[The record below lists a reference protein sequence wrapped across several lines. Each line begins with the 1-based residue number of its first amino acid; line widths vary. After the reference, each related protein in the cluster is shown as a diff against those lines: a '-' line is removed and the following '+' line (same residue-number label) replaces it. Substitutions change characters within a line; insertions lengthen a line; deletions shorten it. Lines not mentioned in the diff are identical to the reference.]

1 MVLLSQEVI
10 LPHHKKALMHIILLG
25 IKKKN
30 IHKII
35 YFLAIVGALIGQGQ
49 EQTVG
54 LFLNTP
60 AAAPGYTLFA
70 PMSYNVTYLIDNNG
84 ELVQSWSSEYRPG
97 LSVYI
102 LENGDLLRTRIIQ
115 GQLFQTGGHGGGVE
129 IIDWDGN
136 LVWEFD
142 YFSDQYWQH
151 HDIESLPNG
160 NVLLIAWEHKADASA
175 IANGRNP
182 NMLDGSQQ
190 PFGFWPDHI
199 IEVNPESNSI
209 AWEWHVW
216 DHLIQDYDSSKV
228 NYGVVSDHPEL
239 VNLNYPSGPNT
250 SGDWLHINAVDYNA
264 ELDQIILSVHH
275 FGEIWIIDHSTTT
288 IEAASHTG
296 GNSGKGGDLLY
307 RWGNPQAYIG
317 GNSNERIFFGQ
328 HDARWIEDGSQIMV
342 FNNGSGRPGGSYSSI
357 DVITQ
362 PIGEDNLYMLDSN
375 GIYEPDTLSWQYT
388 ATPLGDLFAANI
400 SGAHRL
406 ENGNT
411 LICDGPRGHYF
422 EVDSA
427 GSLVWDYVNPVVNTG
442 PLYQGQEI
450 PTQGSAQ
457 NSTLNRTFRV
467 HRYPTDYLG
476 FAGHNLEP
484 TGPIELYM
492 NTHDLTY
499 LPDKHSL
506 HQNYPNPL
514 NPETIIPY
522 DLPENIFVNITI
534 YDLLGRQVK
543 TLVNQVQNAG
553 FNSIQWNATNDYGE
567 PVSAGIYLY
576 QIQAGTFY
584 QTRKMALLR

>member
-1 MVLLSQEVI
+1 M
-10 LPHHKKALMHIILLG
+10 
-25 IKKKN
+25 N

-35 YFLAIVGALIGQGQ
+35 YFLAIVGALIGQDQ

-182 NMLDGSQQ
+182 NMLAGSQQ

-362 PIGEDNLYMLDSN
+362 PIGEDNLYVLDSN
-375 GIYEPDTLSWQYT
+375 GIYGPDTLSWQYT

-476 FAGHNLEP
+476 FAGHNLDP

-522 DLPENIFVNITI
+522 GLAENIFVNITI

-576 QIQAGTFY
+576 QIKAGTFY

>member
-1 MVLLSQEVI
+1 M
-10 LPHHKKALMHIILLG
+10 
-25 IKKKN
+25 N

-35 YFLAIVGALIGQGQ
+35 YFLAIVGVLIGQGQ

-54 LFLNTP
+54 LFLNTT

-84 ELVQSWSSEYRPG
+84 ELVQSWPSEYRPG

-182 NMLDGSQQ
+182 NMLAGSQQ

-362 PIGEDNLYMLDSN
+362 PIGEDNLYVLDSN
-375 GIYEPDTLSWQYT
+375 GIYGPDTLSWQYT

-492 NTHDLTY
+492 NIHDLTF

-506 HQNYPNPL
+506 HQNYPNPF

-522 DLPENIFVNITI
+522 NLPENIFVNITI

>member
-1 MVLLSQEVI
+1 M
-10 LPHHKKALMHIILLG
+10 
-25 IKKKN
+25 N

-35 YFLAIVGALIGQGQ
+35 YFLAIVGALIGQDQ

-84 ELVQSWSSEYRPG
+84 ELVQSWPSEYRPG

-328 HDARWIEDGSQIMV
+328 HDARWIEDGSQVMV

-362 PIGEDNLYMLDSN
+362 PIGEDNLYVLDSN
-375 GIYEPDTLSWQYT
+375 GIYGPDTLSWQYT

-522 DLPENIFVNITI
+522 GLAENIFVNITI

-543 TLVNQVQNAG
+543 ILVNQVQNAG

-584 QTRKMALLR
+584 QTRKMVLLR

>member
-54 LFLNTP
+54 LFLNTT

-84 ELVQSWSSEYRPG
+84 ELVQSWPSEYRPG

-102 LENGDLLRTRIIQ
+102 LENGDLLRTRMIQ

-129 IIDWDGN
+129 IIDWDSN

-199 IEVNPESNSI
+199 IEVNPESNII

-239 VNLNYPSGPNT
+239 VNLNYPSGPITN
-250 SGDWLHINAVDYNA
+250 GDWLHINAVDYNA

-362 PIGEDNLYMLDSN
+362 PIGEDNLYVLDSN
-375 GIYEPDTLSWQYT
+375 GIYGPDTLSWQYT

-584 QTRKMALLR
+584 QTRKMVLLR

>member
-1 MVLLSQEVI
+1 M
-10 LPHHKKALMHIILLG
+10 M
-25 IKKKN
+25 KKN
-30 IHKII
+30 LY
-35 YFLAIVGALIGQGQ
+35 YFLFISGVSIGLGQ

-54 LFLNTP
+54 LFLNTA

-160 NVLLIAWEHKADASA
+160 NVLLIAWEHKADATA

-182 NMLDGSQQ
+182 NMLAGSQQ

-362 PIGEDNLYMLDSN
+362 PIGEDNLYVLDSN
-375 GIYEPDTLSWQYT
+375 GIYGPDTLSWQYT

-584 QTRKMALLR
+584 QTRKMVLLR

>member
-1 MVLLSQEVI
+1 M
-10 LPHHKKALMHIILLG
+10 
-25 IKKKN
+25 N

-84 ELVQSWSSEYRPG
+84 ELVQSWPSEYGPG

-102 LENGDLLRTRIIQ
+102 LENGDLLRTRRLQ
-115 GQLFQTGGHGGGVE
+115 GQLFQTGGRGGGVE

-136 LVWEFD
+136 LIWEFD
-142 YFSDQYWQH
+142 YFSNQFWQH

-160 NVLLIAWEHKADASA
+160 NILLIAWEHKTDAEA

-182 NMLDGSQQ
+182 ILLGGSLQ
-190 PFGFWPDHI
+190 PLGFWPDHI

-239 VNLNYPSGPNT
+239 VNINYPSGPNT

-342 FNNGSGRPGGSYSSI
+342 FNNGSGRPGGSYTSV
-357 DVITQ
+357 DVFTQ
-362 PIGEDNLYMLDSN
+362 PISENNLYPLDSN
-375 GIYEPDTLSWQYT
+375 GVYGPDSLSWQYT
-388 ATPLGDLFAANI
+388 ATPQGDFFAANI

-411 LICDGPRGHYF
+411 LICDGPQGHYF
-422 EVDSA
+422 EIDSA
-427 GSLVWDYVNPVVNTG
+427 GSLVWDYVNPVINTG
-442 PLYQGQEI
+442 PLYQGEEI
-450 PTQGSAQ
+450 PVQGGPQGS
-457 NSTLNRTFRV
+457 SINRTFRV
-467 HRYPTDYLG
+467 HRYPIDYLG

-492 NTHDLTY
+492 NIHDLTF

-506 HQNYPNPL
+506 HQNYPNPF

-522 DLPENIFVNITI
+522 NLPENIFVNITI

-543 TLVNQVQNAG
+543 TLVNQVQNTG

>member
-1 MVLLSQEVI
+1 M
-10 LPHHKKALMHIILLG
+10 
-25 IKKKN
+25 N

-35 YFLAIVGALIGQGQ
+35 YFLAIVGVLIGQGQ

-54 LFLNTP
+54 LFLNTT

-160 NVLLIAWEHKADASA
+160 NVLLIAWEHKADATA

-182 NMLDGSQQ
+182 NMLAGSQQ

-534 YDLLGRQVK
+534 YNLLGRQVK

>member
-160 NVLLIAWEHKADASA
+160 NVLLIAWEHKADATA

-182 NMLDGSQQ
+182 NMLAGSQQ

>member
-1 MVLLSQEVI
+1 M
-10 LPHHKKALMHIILLG
+10 
-25 IKKKN
+25 N

-160 NVLLIAWEHKADASA
+160 NVLLIAWEHKADATA

-182 NMLDGSQQ
+182 NMLAGSQQ

-250 SGDWLHINAVDYNA
+250 NGDWLHINAVDYNA

-514 NPETIIPY
+514 NPGTIIPY

-584 QTRKMALLR
+584 QTRKMVLLR

>member
-1 MVLLSQEVI
+1 M
-10 LPHHKKALMHIILLG
+10 
-25 IKKKN
+25 N

-182 NMLDGSQQ
+182 NMLAGSQQ

-328 HDARWIEDGSQIMV
+328 HDARWIEGGSQIMV

-362 PIGEDNLYMLDSN
+362 PIGEDNLYVLDSN
-375 GIYEPDTLSWQYT
+375 GIYGPDTLSWQYT

>member
-1 MVLLSQEVI
+1 M
-10 LPHHKKALMHIILLG
+10 
-25 IKKKN
+25 N

-84 ELVQSWSSEYRPG
+84 ELVQSWPSEYRPG

-362 PIGEDNLYMLDSN
+362 PIGEDNLYVLDSN
-375 GIYEPDTLSWQYT
+375 GIYGPDTLSWQYT

>member
-1 MVLLSQEVI
+1 M
-10 LPHHKKALMHIILLG
+10 
-25 IKKKN
+25 N

-35 YFLAIVGALIGQGQ
+35 YFLAIVGALIGQDQ

-160 NVLLIAWEHKADASA
+160 NVLLIAWEHKADATA

-328 HDARWIEDGSQIMV
+328 HDARWIEDGSQVMV

-514 NPETIIPY
+514 NPGTIIPY

>member
-1 MVLLSQEVI
+1 
-10 LPHHKKALMHIILLG
+10 
-25 IKKKN
+25 
-30 IHKII
+30 
-35 YFLAIVGALIGQGQ
+35 
-49 EQTVG
+49 
-54 LFLNTP
+54 
-60 AAAPGYTLFA
+60 
-70 PMSYNVTYLIDNNG
+70 MSYNVTYLIDNNG

-239 VNLNYPSGPNT
+239 VNLNYPSGPITN
-250 SGDWLHINAVDYNA
+250 GDWLHINAVDYNA

-342 FNNGSGRPGGSYSSI
+342 FNNGSGRPGGSYTSV
-357 DVITQ
+357 DVFTQ
-362 PIGEDNLYMLDSN
+362 PISENNLYPLDSN
-375 GIYEPDTLSWQYT
+375 GVYGPDSLSWQYT
-388 ATPLGDLFAANI
+388 ATPQGDFFAANI

-411 LICDGPRGHYF
+411 LICDGPQGHYF
-422 EVDSA
+422 EIDSA
-427 GSLVWDYVNPVVNTG
+427 GSLVWDYVNPVINTG
-442 PLYQGQEI
+442 PLYQGEEI
-450 PTQGSAQ
+450 PVQGGPQGS
-457 NSTLNRTFRV
+457 SINRTFRV
-467 HRYPTDYLG
+467 HRYPIDYLG
-476 FAGHNLEP
+476 FSGHNLEP

-492 NTHDLTY
+492 NIHDLTF

-506 HQNYPNPL
+506 HQNYPNPF

-522 DLPENIFVNITI
+522 NLPENIFVNITI

-543 TLVNQVQNAG
+543 TLVNQVQNTG

-584 QTRKMALLR
+584 QTRKMVLLR

>member
-1 MVLLSQEVI
+1 M
-10 LPHHKKALMHIILLG
+10 
-25 IKKKN
+25 N

-35 YFLAIVGALIGQGQ
+35 YFLAIVGVLIGQGQ

-54 LFLNTP
+54 LFLNTT

-160 NVLLIAWEHKADASA
+160 NVLLIAWEHKADATA

-182 NMLDGSQQ
+182 NMLAGSQQ

>member
-1 MVLLSQEVI
+1 M
-10 LPHHKKALMHIILLG
+10 
-25 IKKKN
+25 N

-35 YFLAIVGALIGQGQ
+35 YFLAIVGVLIGQGQ

-250 SGDWLHINAVDYNA
+250 NGDWLHINAVDYNA

-328 HDARWIEDGSQIMV
+328 HDARWIEDGSQVMV

-362 PIGEDNLYMLDSN
+362 PIGEDNLYVLDSN
-375 GIYEPDTLSWQYT
+375 GIYGPDTLSWQYT

-522 DLPENIFVNITI
+522 GLAENIFVNITI

-584 QTRKMALLR
+584 QTRKMVLLR

>member
-1 MVLLSQEVI
+1 M
-10 LPHHKKALMHIILLG
+10 
-25 IKKKN
+25 N

-35 YFLAIVGALIGQGQ
+35 YFLAIVGALIGQDQ

-182 NMLDGSQQ
+182 NMLAGSQQ

-328 HDARWIEDGSQIMV
+328 HDARWIEGGSQIMV

-362 PIGEDNLYMLDSN
+362 PIGEDNLYVLDSN
-375 GIYEPDTLSWQYT
+375 GIYGPDTLSWQYT

-576 QIQAGTFY
+576 QIKAGTFY

>member
-1 MVLLSQEVI
+1 M
-10 LPHHKKALMHIILLG
+10 
-25 IKKKN
+25 N

-35 YFLAIVGALIGQGQ
+35 YFLAIVGVLIGQGQ

-54 LFLNTP
+54 LFLNTT

-160 NVLLIAWEHKADASA
+160 NVLLIAWEHKADATA

-362 PIGEDNLYMLDSN
+362 PIGEDNLYVLDSN
-375 GIYEPDTLSWQYT
+375 GIYGPDTLSWQYT

-476 FAGHNLEP
+476 FAGHNLDP

-522 DLPENIFVNITI
+522 GLAENIFVNITI

>member
-1 MVLLSQEVI
+1 M
-10 LPHHKKALMHIILLG
+10 
-25 IKKKN
+25 N

-35 YFLAIVGALIGQGQ
+35 YFLAIVGALIGQDQ

-182 NMLDGSQQ
+182 NMLAGSQQ

-328 HDARWIEDGSQIMV
+328 HDARWIEGGSQIMV

-362 PIGEDNLYMLDSN
+362 PIGEDNLYVLDSN
-375 GIYEPDTLSWQYT
+375 GIYGPDTLSWQYT

-476 FAGHNLEP
+476 FAGHNLDP

-506 HQNYPNPL
+506 HQNYPNPF

-543 TLVNQVQNAG
+543 TLVNQVQNTG

>member
-1 MVLLSQEVI
+1 M
-10 LPHHKKALMHIILLG
+10 
-25 IKKKN
+25 N

-160 NVLLIAWEHKADASA
+160 NVLLIAWEHKADATA

-182 NMLDGSQQ
+182 NMLAGSQQ

>member
-1 MVLLSQEVI
+1 M
-10 LPHHKKALMHIILLG
+10 
-25 IKKKN
+25 N

-35 YFLAIVGALIGQGQ
+35 YFLAIVGVLIGQGQ

-54 LFLNTP
+54 LFLNTT

-160 NVLLIAWEHKADASA
+160 NVLLIAWEHKADATA

-182 NMLDGSQQ
+182 NMLAGSQQ

-250 SGDWLHINAVDYNA
+250 NGDWLHINAVDYNA

-362 PIGEDNLYMLDSN
+362 PIGEDNLYVLDSN
-375 GIYEPDTLSWQYT
+375 GIYGPDTLSWQYT

>member
-1 MVLLSQEVI
+1 
-10 LPHHKKALMHIILLG
+10 MHIILLG

-54 LFLNTP
+54 LFLNTA

-199 IEVNPESNSI
+199 IEVNPGSNII

-275 FGEIWIIDHSTTT
+275 FGEIWIIDHSNTT
-288 IEAASHTG
+288 IESASHTG
-296 GNSGKGGDLLY
+296 GNRGKGGDLLY

-328 HDARWIEDGSQIMV
+328 HDARWIEDGSQVMV

-362 PIGEDNLYMLDSN
+362 PIGEDNLYVLDSN
-375 GIYEPDTLSWQYT
+375 GIYGPDTLSWQYT

-457 NSTLNRTFRV
+457 NATLNRTFRV

-476 FAGHNLEP
+476 FSGHNLEP

-499 LPDKHSL
+499 IPDKHSL

-543 TLVNQVQNAG
+543 ILVNQVQNAG

-584 QTRKMALLR
+584 QTRKMVLLR

>member
-1 MVLLSQEVI
+1 MKLL
-10 LPHHKKALMHIILLG
+10 
-25 IKKKN
+25 
-30 IHKII
+30 KII
-35 YFLAIVGALIGQGQ
+35 CFLFISGLLTGQD
-49 EQTVG
+49 EDQTVG
-54 LFLNTP
+54 LFLNT
-60 AAAPGYTLFA
+60 AASAPGYTLFA
-70 PMSYNVTYLIDNNG
+70 PMSYNITYLINNNG
-84 ELVQSWSSEYRPG
+84 ELVQSWPSQYRPG
-97 LSVYI
+97 LAVYI
-102 LENGDLLRTRIIQ
+102 LENGDLLRTRRLQ
-115 GQLFQTGGHGGGVE
+115 GQLFQAGGRGGGIE

-136 LVWEFD
+136 LIWDFD
-142 YFSDQYWQH
+142 YYGNQFCQH

-160 NVLLIAWEHKADASA
+160 NVLIIAWELKTDAEA

-182 NMLDGSQQ
+182 VLLGGSLQ

-199 IEVNPESNSI
+199 IEVDPDSNNI
-209 AWEWHVW
+209 VWEWHVW
-216 DHLIQDYDSSKV
+216 DHIIQDEDSSKA

-239 VNLNYPSGPNT
+239 VNINYPSGTNT
-250 SGDWLHINAVDYNA
+250 NGGDWLHINAVDYNA
-264 ELDQIILSVHH
+264 ELDQILLSVHH
-275 FGEIWIIDHSTTT
+275 FGEIWIIDHSTT
-288 IEAASHTG
+288 IAEAASHTG

-342 FNNGSGRPGGSYSSI
+342 FNNGSGRPGASYSSI

-362 PIGEDNLYMLDSN
+362 PIGEDNLYVLDSN
-375 GIYEPDTLSWQYT
+375 GIYGPDALSWQYT
-388 ATPLGDLFAANI
+388 ATPPGDLFASHI

-411 LICDGPRGHYF
+411 LICDGPQGHYF
-422 EVDSA
+422 EVDTT

-467 HRYPTDYLG
+467 HRYPTDYPG
-476 FAGHNLEP
+476 FDGHNLEP

-492 NTHDLTY
+492 NTHALTY
-499 LPDKHSL
+499 FPDKHSL
-506 HQNYPNPL
+506 HQNYPNPF

-543 TLVNQVQNAG
+543 TLVNKVENAG
-553 FNSIQWNATNDYGE
+553 VNSIQWNATNNYGE
-567 PVSAGIYLY
+567 PVSTGIYLY
-576 QIQAGTFY
+576 QIQAGMFY
-584 QTRKMALLR
+584 QTRKMVLLR

>member
-1 MVLLSQEVI
+1 M
-10 LPHHKKALMHIILLG
+10 
-25 IKKKN
+25 N

-84 ELVQSWSSEYRPG
+84 ELVQSWPSEYGPG

-102 LENGDLLRTRIIQ
+102 LENGDLLRTRRLQ
-115 GQLFQTGGHGGGVE
+115 GQLFQTGGRGGGVE

-136 LVWEFD
+136 LIWEFD
-142 YFSDQYWQH
+142 YFSNQFWQH

-160 NVLLIAWEHKADASA
+160 NILLIAWEHKTDAEA

-182 NMLDGSQQ
+182 ILLGGSSQ

-199 IEVNPESNSI
+199 IEVDPYSNSVV
-209 AWEWHVW
+209 WEWHVW
-216 DHLIQDYDSSKV
+216 DHIIQDDDSSKA
-228 NYGVVSDHPEL
+228 NYGVVSNHPEL
-239 VNLNYPSGPNT
+239 VNINYPIGPNT
-250 SGDWLHINAVDYNA
+250 EGGDWLHINAVDYNA
-264 ELDQIILSVHH
+264 ELDQIMLSVHH

-288 IEAASHTG
+288 AEAASHSG

-328 HDARWIEDGSQIMV
+328 HDARWIEDGSQVMV

-362 PIGEDNLYMLDSN
+362 QIGEDNLYVLDSN
-375 GIYEPDTLSWQYT
+375 GIYGPDTLSWQYT

-522 DLPENIFVNITI
+522 GLAENIFVNITI

-543 TLVNQVQNAG
+543 ILVNQVQNAG

>member
-1 MVLLSQEVI
+1 LVLLSQEVI

-54 LFLNTP
+54 LFLNTA

-199 IEVNPESNSI
+199 IEVNPESNII

-362 PIGEDNLYMLDSN
+362 PIGEDNLYVLDSN
-375 GIYEPDTLSWQYT
+375 GIYGPDTLSWQYT

-476 FAGHNLEP
+476 FAGHNLDP

-522 DLPENIFVNITI
+522 GLAENIFVNITI

-543 TLVNQVQNAG
+543 ILVNQVQNAG

>member
-1 MVLLSQEVI
+1 M
-10 LPHHKKALMHIILLG
+10 PHHKKALMHIILLG

-54 LFLNTP
+54 LFLNTA

-160 NVLLIAWEHKADASA
+160 NVLLIAWEHKADAAA

-199 IEVNPESNSI
+199 IEVNPGSNII

-216 DHLIQDYDSSKV
+216 DHLIQDYDSSKG

-362 PIGEDNLYMLDSN
+362 PIGEDNLYVLDSN
-375 GIYEPDTLSWQYT
+375 GIYGPGALSWQYT
-388 ATPLGDLFAANI
+388 ATPPGDLFAANI

-411 LICDGPRGHYF
+411 LVCDGPRGHYF

-476 FAGHNLEP
+476 FSGHNLEP

-492 NTHDLTY
+492 NTHALTY

-584 QTRKMALLR
+584 QTRKMVLLR

>member
-1 MVLLSQEVI
+1 MNKVIKLL
-10 LPHHKKALMHIILLG
+10 
-25 IKKKN
+25 KN
-30 IHKII
+30 IC
-35 YFLAIVGALIGQGQ
+35 FLFITGLLTGQ
-49 EQTVG
+49 EEDQTVG
-54 LFLNTP
+54 LFLNTA

-84 ELVQSWSSEYRPG
+84 ELVQSWPSEYGPG

-102 LENGDLLRTRIIQ
+102 LENGDLLRTRRLQ
-115 GQLFQTGGHGGGVE
+115 GQLFQTGGRGGGVE

-136 LVWEFD
+136 LIWEFD
-142 YFSDQYWQH
+142 YFSNQFWQH

-160 NVLLIAWEHKADASA
+160 NILLIAWEHKTDAEA

-182 NMLDGSQQ
+182 ILLGGSSQ

-199 IEVNPESNSI
+199 IEVDPYSNSVV
-209 AWEWHVW
+209 WEWHVW
-216 DHLIQDYDSSKV
+216 DHIIQDNDSSKA
-228 NYGVVSDHPEL
+228 NYGVVSNHPEL
-239 VNLNYPSGPNT
+239 VNINYPIGPNT
-250 SGDWLHINAVDYNA
+250 EGGDWLHINAVDYNA
-264 ELDQIILSVHH
+264 ELDQIMLSVHH

-288 IEAASHTG
+288 AEAASHSG

-342 FNNGSGRPGGSYSSI
+342 FNNGSGRPGGSYTSV
-357 DVITQ
+357 DVFTQ
-362 PIGEDNLYMLDSN
+362 PISENNLYPLDSN
-375 GIYEPDTLSWQYT
+375 GVYGPDSLSWQYT
-388 ATPLGDLFAANI
+388 ATPQGDFFAANI

-411 LICDGPRGHYF
+411 LICDGPQGHYF
-422 EVDSA
+422 EIDSA
-427 GSLVWDYVNPVVNTG
+427 GSLVWDYVNPVINTG
-442 PLYQGQEI
+442 PLYQGEEI
-450 PTQGSAQ
+450 PVQGGPQGS
-457 NSTLNRTFRV
+457 SINRTFRV
-467 HRYPTDYLG
+467 HRYPIDYLG
-476 FAGHNLEP
+476 FSGHNLEP

-492 NTHDLTY
+492 NIHDLTF

-506 HQNYPNPL
+506 HQNYPNPF

-522 DLPENIFVNITI
+522 NLPENIFVNITI

-543 TLVNQVQNAG
+543 TLVNQVQNTG

>member
-1 MVLLSQEVI
+1 M
-10 LPHHKKALMHIILLG
+10 
-25 IKKKN
+25 N

-35 YFLAIVGALIGQGQ
+35 YFLAIVGALIGQDQ

-160 NVLLIAWEHKADASA
+160 NVLLIAWEHKADATA

-182 NMLDGSQQ
+182 NMLAGSQQ

-250 SGDWLHINAVDYNA
+250 NGDWLHINAVDYNA

-328 HDARWIEDGSQIMV
+328 HDARWIEDGSQVMV

-362 PIGEDNLYMLDSN
+362 PIGEDNLYVLDSN
-375 GIYEPDTLSWQYT
+375 GIYGPDTLSWQYT

-522 DLPENIFVNITI
+522 GLAENIFVNITI

-576 QIQAGTFY
+576 QIKAGTFY

>member
-1 MVLLSQEVI
+1 M
-10 LPHHKKALMHIILLG
+10 
-25 IKKKN
+25 N

-35 YFLAIVGALIGQGQ
+35 YFLAIVGVLIGQGQ

-54 LFLNTP
+54 LFLNTT

-160 NVLLIAWEHKADASA
+160 NVLLIAWEHKADATA

-182 NMLDGSQQ
+182 NMLAGSQQ

-250 SGDWLHINAVDYNA
+250 NGDWLHINAVDYNA

-362 PIGEDNLYMLDSN
+362 PIGEDNLYVLDSN

>member
-1 MVLLSQEVI
+1 M
-10 LPHHKKALMHIILLG
+10 LG
-25 IKKKN
+25 
-30 IHKII
+30 
-35 YFLAIVGALIGQGQ
+35 G
-49 EQTVG
+49 
-54 LFLNTP
+54 
-60 AAAPGYTLFA
+60 
-70 PMSYNVTYLIDNNG
+70 
-84 ELVQSWSSEYRPG
+84 SS
-97 LSVYI
+97 
-102 LENGDLLRTRIIQ
+102 
-115 GQLFQTGGHGGGVE
+115 
-129 IIDWDGN
+129 
-136 LVWEFD
+136 
-142 YFSDQYWQH
+142 
-151 HDIESLPNG
+151 
-160 NVLLIAWEHKADASA
+160 
-175 IANGRNP
+175 
-182 NMLDGSQQ
+182 Q

-199 IEVNPESNSI
+199 IEVDPDSNSVV
-209 AWEWHVW
+209 WEWHVW
-216 DHLIQDYDSSKV
+216 DHIIQDDDSSKA
-228 NYGVVSDHPEL
+228 NYGVVSNHPEL
-239 VNLNYPSGPNT
+239 VNINYPIGPNT
-250 SGDWLHINAVDYNA
+250 DGGDWLHINAVDYNA
-264 ELDQIILSVHH
+264 ELDQIMLSVHH

-288 IEAASHTG
+288 AEAASHSG

-317 GNSNERIFFGQ
+317 GNSNERMFFGQ
-328 HDARWIEDGSQIMV
+328 HDARWIENGSIIMV
-342 FNNGSGRPGGSYSSI
+342 FNNGSGRPGGSYTSV
-357 DVITQ
+357 DVFTQ
-362 PIGEDNLYMLDSN
+362 PISENNLYPLDSN
-375 GIYEPDTLSWQYT
+375 GVYGPDSLSWQYT
-388 ATPLGDLFAANI
+388 ATPQGDFFAANI

-476 FAGHNLEP
+476 FAGHNLDP

-522 DLPENIFVNITI
+522 GLAENIFVNITI

-576 QIQAGTFY
+576 QIHAGTFY

>member
-1 MVLLSQEVI
+1 M
-10 LPHHKKALMHIILLG
+10 
-25 IKKKN
+25 N

-35 YFLAIVGALIGQGQ
+35 YFLAIVGTLIGQGQ

-84 ELVQSWSSEYRPG
+84 ELVQSWPSEYGPG

-102 LENGDLLRTRIIQ
+102 LGNGDLLRTRRLQ
-115 GQLFQTGGHGGGVE
+115 GQFFQTGGRGGGVE
-129 IIDWDGN
+129 IIDWDGE

-160 NVLLIAWEHKADASA
+160 NVLLIAWEHKDDATA

-182 NMLDGSQQ
+182 NMLVGSHQ

-216 DHLIQDYDSSKV
+216 DHLIQNYDSSKE
-228 NYGVVSDHPEL
+228 NYGLVSDHPEL

-275 FGEIWIIDHSTTT
+275 FGEIWIIYHSTTT

-362 PIGEDNLYMLDSN
+362 PIGEDNLYVLDSN
-375 GIYEPDTLSWQYT
+375 GIYGPDTLSWQYT

-427 GSLVWDYVNPVVNTG
+427 GSLVWAYVNPVVNTG

-476 FAGHNLEP
+476 FAGHNLDP

-492 NTHDLTY
+492 NIHDLTY
-499 LPDKHSL
+499 IPDKHSL

-543 TLVNQVQNAG
+543 ILVNQVQNAG

>member
-1 MVLLSQEVI
+1 M
-10 LPHHKKALMHIILLG
+10 
-25 IKKKN
+25 N

-84 ELVQSWSSEYRPG
+84 ELVQSWPSEYGPG

-102 LENGDLLRTRIIQ
+102 LENGDLLRTRRLQ
-115 GQLFQTGGHGGGVE
+115 GQLFQTGGRGGGVE

-136 LVWEFD
+136 LIWEFD
-142 YFSDQYWQH
+142 YFSNQFWQH

-160 NVLLIAWEHKADASA
+160 NILLIAWEHKTDAEA

-182 NMLDGSQQ
+182 ILLGGSSQ

-199 IEVNPESNSI
+199 IEVDPDSNSVV
-209 AWEWHVW
+209 WEWHVW
-216 DHLIQDYDSSKV
+216 DHIIQDDDSSKA
-228 NYGVVSDHPEL
+228 NYGVVSNHPEL
-239 VNLNYPSGPNT
+239 VNINYPIGPNT
-250 SGDWLHINAVDYNA
+250 EGGDWLHINAVDYNA
-264 ELDQIILSVHH
+264 ELDQIMLSVHH

-288 IEAASHTG
+288 AEAASHSG

-328 HDARWIEDGSQIMV
+328 HDARWIEDGSQVMV

-362 PIGEDNLYMLDSN
+362 PIGEDNLYVLDSN
-375 GIYEPDTLSWQYT
+375 GIYGPDTLSWQYT

-522 DLPENIFVNITI
+522 DLAENIFVNITI

-543 TLVNQVQNAG
+543 ILVNQVQNAG

-576 QIQAGTFY
+576 QIKAGTFY

>member
-1 MVLLSQEVI
+1 M
-10 LPHHKKALMHIILLG
+10 
-25 IKKKN
+25 N

-35 YFLAIVGALIGQGQ
+35 YFLAIVGALIGQDQ

-84 ELVQSWSSEYRPG
+84 ELVQSWSSEYSPG

-182 NMLDGSQQ
+182 NMLAGSQQ

-362 PIGEDNLYMLDSN
+362 PIGEDNLYVLDSN
-375 GIYEPDTLSWQYT
+375 GIYGPDTLSWQYT

-576 QIQAGTFY
+576 QIKAGTFY
-584 QTRKMALLR
+584 QTRKMVLLR

>member
-1 MVLLSQEVI
+1 M
-10 LPHHKKALMHIILLG
+10 
-25 IKKKN
+25 N

-35 YFLAIVGALIGQGQ
+35 YFLAIVGALIGQDQ

-182 NMLDGSQQ
+182 NMLAGSQQ

-362 PIGEDNLYMLDSN
+362 PIGEDNLYVLDSN
-375 GIYEPDTLSWQYT
+375 GIYGPDTLSWQYT

-476 FAGHNLEP
+476 FAGHNLDP

-522 DLPENIFVNITI
+522 GLAENIFVNITI

-543 TLVNQVQNAG
+543 ILVNQVQNAG

-576 QIQAGTFY
+576 QIKAGTFY

>member
-1 MVLLSQEVI
+1 M
-10 LPHHKKALMHIILLG
+10 
-25 IKKKN
+25 N

-35 YFLAIVGALIGQGQ
+35 YFLVIVGALIGQGQ

-54 LFLNTP
+54 LFLNTA

-102 LENGDLLRTRIIQ
+102 LENGDLLRTRIVQ

-160 NVLLIAWEHKADASA
+160 NVLLIAWEHKDDATA

-182 NMLDGSQQ
+182 NMLVGSQQ

-216 DHLIQDYDSSKV
+216 DHLIQNYDSSKE
-228 NYGVVSDHPEL
+228 NYGLVSDHPEL

-362 PIGEDNLYMLDSN
+362 PIGEDNLYVLDSN
-375 GIYEPDTLSWQYT
+375 GIYGPDALSWQYT
-388 ATPLGDLFAANI
+388 ATPPGDLFAANI

-476 FAGHNLEP
+476 FSGHNLEP

-499 LPDKHSL
+499 LPDKHGL
-506 HQNYPNPL
+506 HQNYPNPF
-514 NPETIIPY
+514 NPETLIPY
-522 DLPENIFVNITI
+522 NLPENIFVNITI

-543 TLVNQVQNAG
+543 TLVNQGQNAG
-553 FNSIQWNATNDYGE
+553 FNSIKWNAINDYGE

-584 QTRKMALLR
+584 QTRKMVLLR

>member
-1 MVLLSQEVI
+1 M
-10 LPHHKKALMHIILLG
+10 
-25 IKKKN
+25 N

-35 YFLAIVGALIGQGQ
+35 YFLAIVGALIGQDQ

-216 DHLIQDYDSSKV
+216 DHLIQNYDSSKG
-228 NYGVVSDHPEL
+228 NYGLVSDHPEL

-328 HDARWIEDGSQIMV
+328 HDARWIEDESQIMV

-362 PIGEDNLYMLDSN
+362 PIGEDNLYVLDSN
-375 GIYEPDTLSWQYT
+375 GIYGPDTLSWQYT

-492 NTHDLTY
+492 NTHDFTY
-499 LPDKHSL
+499 LPDKHGL
-506 HQNYPNPL
+506 HQNYPNPF
-514 NPETIIPY
+514 NPETKIPY

-543 TLVNQVQNAG
+543 TLVNQGQNAG

>member
-1 MVLLSQEVI
+1 M
-10 LPHHKKALMHIILLG
+10 
-25 IKKKN
+25 N

-35 YFLAIVGALIGQGQ
+35 YFLAIVGVLIGQGQ

-54 LFLNTP
+54 LFLNTT

-160 NVLLIAWEHKADASA
+160 NVLLIAWEHKADATA

-182 NMLDGSQQ
+182 NMLAGSQQ

-388 ATPLGDLFAANI
+388 ATPPGDLFAANI

-584 QTRKMALLR
+584 QTRKMVLLR

>member
-1 MVLLSQEVI
+1 M
-10 LPHHKKALMHIILLG
+10 
-25 IKKKN
+25 N

-182 NMLDGSQQ
+182 NMLAGSQQ

-362 PIGEDNLYMLDSN
+362 PIGEDNLYVLDSN
-375 GIYEPDTLSWQYT
+375 GIYGPDTLSWQYT

-476 FAGHNLEP
+476 FAGHNLDP

-522 DLPENIFVNITI
+522 GLAENIFVNITI

-543 TLVNQVQNAG
+543 ILVNQVQNAG

-576 QIQAGTFY
+576 QIKAGTFY